1 MDHNYQLRDRV
12 RDRKDGK
19 VGTVTGFPSK
29 TYITVEKDTGAIV
42 TAPYRDFDRA

>member
-19 VGTVTGFPSK
+19 VGTVTNLPGF
-29 TYITVEKDTGAIV
+29 TYITVQKDTGGVV
-42 TAPYRDFDRA
+42 TAPARDFDRA